1 MTRTR
6 TVDKYY
12 LEITERK
19 ASAFYRL
26 LEHYNNHDCVA
37 LADFI
42 LNDEYFTRNKKEGGE
57 EE

>member
-6 TVDKYY
+6 TVDYHY
-12 LEITERK
+12 LKLLEKK
-19 ASAFYRL
+19 ASAYDRL
-26 LEHYNNHDCVA
+26 FEHYNNHDCVA